1 MPFKQYIETLDPVLM
16 HAGENAPHAYFIP
29 FDADQDARGAR
40 ESSCRFTLLNGQW
53 EFKYYPSVRD
63 FTADLDPM
71 TEPLEASMPVPG
83 TWQMNGYDHI
93 QYTNVRFPFPYDP
106 PYVPADN
113 PCGLYRRRF
122 ALDKQPGAVYQL
134 VFEGVDSCLLLWVN
148 GQFIGASQVP
158 HSPAEYDVTAALVDG
173 ENTVCAL
180 VTKWS
185 AGSYCEDQ
193 DKFRYSGIFRDVYL
207 LRRDAGHV
215 VDFSVR
221 TALAEDLHQAAV
233 QVRAAFSQPDCACQ
247 CELYAPDGTLLA
259 TRAMQ
264 DGACAFELNRPL
276 LWTAETPVLYT
287 LLLRCG
293 GEEIA
298 QRVGVRKIEIRNEVV
313 LLNGSPVR
321 FRGVN
326 LHESSCDTGAYTPPE
341 HIRRDLL
348 MMKAHNIN
356 AVRTSHYPQPPLFY
370 QLCDEL
376 GIYVLDEADLE
387 CHGVVSTGGG
397 TDHEK
402 YNRMADDP
410 AFGPMMLDRVQR
422 MAIRDQNSACVVI
435 YSMGNEAGM
444 GVNFDRALAWT
455 KRFDPTRLTH
465 YERASFP
472 PEGRDINRSDL
483 DLYSRMYPSL
493 EEIERYFSEHTV
505 CKPYIMCE
513 YCHAMGNGPG
523 DLENYFRLM
532 EREERICGAF
542 VWEWCDH
549 APAIGKDKQG
559 RQRYRYGGDF
569 GEVLHD
575 GNFCADGLVSSDRTP
590 HPGLLEY
597 KNVLRPLRVAAA
609 DLANGWITLKN
620 HLDFVSPKGRIDIKI
635 VLSGGGQPEETVLVP
650 AEELDIAPRGT
661 ATLHVP
667 ARAGGCCTL
676 YALSAADTPWG
687 KRGDVLG
694 MEQVGE
700 PEFVPQIQ
708 QRAAQTLR
716 VSGEKERYVT
726 ICGDDF
732 VYRYDSMTGA
742 FAAMAVRA
750 KEMLLAPMAYNI
762 WRAPTDNDRNIKN
775 EWNRYLYR
783 YAVSRGMGTQVQ
795 KHDDRVEIETAVH
808 ISSMSICLL
817 AQGTVRWTVFA
828 DGRVACQADMRREAG
843 VPVFPRLGLRMM
855 LPADYDK
862 LRYFAY
868 GPLESYI
875 DKRQASL
882 LGWHVDTVETQYAHP
897 LRPQE
902 SGSHYGARSLTL
914 HGAQGA
920 LRIEGAGFG
929 FSALNYSHEQLADV
943 AHDDELTREERCVL
957 CLDMAQRG
965 IGSNSCGPELPACYE
980 IADHIQWQVML
991 DPLAE

>member
-1 MPFKQYIETLDPVLM
+1 M
-16 HAGENAPHAYFIP
+16 
-29 FDADQDARGAR
+29 
-40 ESSCRFTLLNGQW
+40 
-53 EFKYYPSVRD
+53 
-63 FTADLDPM
+63 
-71 TEPLEASMPVPG
+71 
-83 TWQMNGYDHI
+83 
-93 QYTNVRFPFPYDP
+93 
-106 PYVPADN
+106 
-113 PCGLYRRRF
+113 
-122 ALDKQPGAVYQL
+122 
-134 VFEGVDSCLLLWVN
+134 
-148 GQFIGASQVP
+148 
-158 HSPAEYDVTAALVDG
+158 
-173 ENTVCAL
+173 
-180 VTKWS
+180 
-185 AGSYCEDQ
+185 
-193 DKFRYSGIFRDVYL
+193 
-207 LRRDAGHV
+207 
-215 VDFSVR
+215 
-221 TALAEDLHQAAV
+221 
-233 QVRAAFSQPDCACQ
+233 
-247 CELYAPDGTLLA
+247 
-259 TRAMQ
+259 
-264 DGACAFELNRPL
+264 
-276 LWTAETPVLYT
+276 
-287 LLLRCG
+287 
-293 GEEIA
+293 
-298 QRVGVRKIEIRNEVV
+298 RKIEIRNEVV

-549 APAIGKDKQG
+549 APAIGKNNQG

-650 AEELDIAPRGT
+650 AEELA
-661 ATLHVP
+661 AA
-667 ARAGGCCTL
+667 ARCMRS
-676 YALSAADTPWG
+676 ALPILPGASAAMCWAWS
-687 KRGDVLG
+687 RW
-694 MEQVGE
+694 
-700 PEFVPQIQ
+700 
-708 QRAAQTLR
+708 
-716 VSGEKERYVT
+716 ERLNL
-726 ICGDDF
+726 CRRF
-732 VYRYDSMTGA
+732 
-742 FAAMAVRA
+742 
-750 KEMLLAPMAYNI
+750 
-762 WRAPTDNDRNIKN
+762 
-775 EWNRYLYR
+775 
-783 YAVSRGMGTQVQ
+783 
-795 KHDDRVEIETAVH
+795 
-808 ISSMSICLL
+808 SS
-817 AQGTVRWTVFA
+817 
-828 DGRVACQADMRREAG
+828 
-843 VPVFPRLGLRMM
+843 
-855 LPADYDK
+855 
-862 LRYFAY
+862 
-868 GPLESYI
+868 
-875 DKRQASL
+875 
-882 LGWHVDTVETQYAHP
+882 
-897 LRPQE
+897 
-902 SGSHYGARSLTL
+902 
-914 HGAQGA
+914 A
-920 LRIEGAGFG
+920 LRR
-929 FSALNYSHEQLADV
+929 H
-943 AHDDELTREERCVL
+943 CV
-957 CLDMAQRG
+957 
-965 IGSNSCGPELPACYE
+965 
-980 IADHIQWQVML
+980 
-991 DPLAE
+991 

>member
-1 MPFKQYIETLDPVLM
+1 M
-16 HAGENAPHAYFIP
+16 
-29 FDADQDARGAR
+29 
-40 ESSCRFTLLNGQW
+40 
-53 EFKYYPSVRD
+53 
-63 FTADLDPM
+63 
-71 TEPLEASMPVPG
+71 
-83 TWQMNGYDHI
+83 
-93 QYTNVRFPFPYDP
+93 
-106 PYVPADN
+106 
-113 PCGLYRRRF
+113 
-122 ALDKQPGAVYQL
+122 
-134 VFEGVDSCLLLWVN
+134 
-148 GQFIGASQVP
+148 
-158 HSPAEYDVTAALVDG
+158 
-173 ENTVCAL
+173 
-180 VTKWS
+180 
-185 AGSYCEDQ
+185 
-193 DKFRYSGIFRDVYL
+193 
-207 LRRDAGHV
+207 
-215 VDFSVR
+215 
-221 TALAEDLHQAAV
+221 
-233 QVRAAFSQPDCACQ
+233 
-247 CELYAPDGTLLA
+247 
-259 TRAMQ
+259 
-264 DGACAFELNRPL
+264 
-276 LWTAETPVLYT
+276 
-287 LLLRCG
+287 
-293 GEEIA
+293 
-298 QRVGVRKIEIRNEVV
+298 
-313 LLNGSPVR
+313 
-321 FRGVN
+321 
-326 LHESSCDTGAYTPPE
+326 
-341 HIRRDLL
+341 
-348 MMKAHNIN
+348 
-356 AVRTSHYPQPPLFY
+356 
-370 QLCDEL
+370 
-376 GIYVLDEADLE
+376 
-387 CHGVVSTGGG
+387 
-397 TDHEK
+397 
-402 YNRMADDP
+402 
-410 AFGPMMLDRVQR
+410 
-422 MAIRDQNSACVVI
+422 
-435 YSMGNEAGM
+435 
-444 GVNFDRALAWT
+444 
-455 KRFDPTRLTH
+455 
-465 YERASFP
+465 
-472 PEGRDINRSDL
+472 
-483 DLYSRMYPSL
+483 
-493 EEIERYFSEHTV
+493 
-505 CKPYIMCE
+505 
-513 YCHAMGNGPG
+513 
-523 DLENYFRLM
+523 
-532 EREERICGAF
+532 
-542 VWEWCDH
+542 
-549 APAIGKDKQG
+549 
-559 RQRYRYGGDF
+559 
-569 GEVLHD
+569 
-575 GNFCADGLVSSDRTP
+575 
-590 HPGLLEY
+590 
-597 KNVLRPLRVAAA
+597 LRPLRVAAA

-694 MEQVGE
+694 MEQVGA

-828 DGRVACQADMRREAG
+828 AGRVACQADMRREAG

-929 FSALNYSHEQLADV
+929 FSALNYSQEQLADV